1 MKDFLVVHPRNIF
14 SANPVQPDYEMVDM
28 YHLHTIDLSAYKC
41 MIILGF
47 VDQDYLLEQKQV
59 IADFLQDR
67 KIVSFFGDLVTDWL
81 PGQEMFIPKE
91 IKWHGDYD
99 VQIAKP
105 HPIFEGV
112 TEEDMTI
119 NRGVKGFFARGHHP
133 APENAEVL
141 LTLPGGATITYID
154 RESTNGTIFVH
165 SGGSLF
171 NTGGRMQPVVD
182 KTTDRIPAQIE
193 AWARE
198 EYNRLQKGEK
208 VNA

>member
-28 YHLHTIDLSAYKC
+28 YRLHTIDLSAYKC

-198 EYNRLQKGEK
+198 EYNRLQLGH
-208 VNA
+208 

>member
-47 VDQDYLLEQKQV
+47 VDQDYLLEQKHV

-154 RESTNGTIFVH
+154 RE
-165 SGGSLF
+165 
-171 NTGGRMQPVVD
+171 
-182 KTTDRIPAQIE
+182 
-193 AWARE
+193 
-198 EYNRLQKGEK
+198 
-208 VNA
+208 

>member
-59 IADFLQDR
+59 IEDFLQDR

>member
-1 MKDFLVVHPRNIF
+1 
-14 SANPVQPDYEMVDM
+14 
-28 YHLHTIDLSAYKC
+28 

>member
-14 SANPVQPDYEMVDM
+14 SAKTNQPDYEVVDM
-28 YHLHTIDLSAYKC
+28 YKLHTIDLTPYKC

-47 VDQDYLLEQKQV
+47 VDQDYLFEQKQV

-67 KIVSFFGDLVTDWL
+67 KIVGFFGDLVSDWL
-81 PGQEMFIPKE
+81 PGQKHFIPKE

-99 VQIAKP
+99 VKIAKP

-141 LTLPGGATITYID
+141 LTLSGGETITYID

>member
-14 SANPVQPDYEMVDM
+14 SAKPDQPDYEMVDM
-28 YHLHTIDLSAYKC
+28 YRLHTIDLSAYKC

-47 VDQDYLLEQKQV
+47 VDQDYLLEQKHV

>member
-28 YHLHTIDLSAYKC
+28 YQLHTIDLSAYKC

>member
-119 NRGVKGFFARGHHP
+119 NRGVKGFFARGHHL